1 MAALLDVAGVTTV
14 EPEPSA
20 PEKDVAALLDVAE
33 ATEQAA
39 PEEDVAALD
48 AALADAALA
57 AAEPEAAPV
66 DADADPFAFPPLDEE
81 ERPFLTDALVACHD
95 SCAASKHELDAR
107 EASWGAEAPI
117 YETSYGDGCELEVHF
132 RQLEDRAI
140 EFKFR
145 CALPASPRNVLALAK
160 EADLAPRW
168 NSWVASAASLSD
180 RAVGPRNFQLR
191 RQIAI
196 NFPYPLPQPALTV
209 RLSFHEDLEHSG
221 TLVACVLN
229 EPSKLGPVALGW
241 AAVNGF
247 ARGAPV
253 AADRSSWTVAQR
265 VNVPGF
271 FPMWL
276 VTFFG
281 RFVVR
286 IFAPRIF
293 EIVKKTAPT
302 VDVEGSLF
310 YDRLEADVDGFY
322 DGLLAPAKL
331 EAAVERA
338 LAADEREAA
347 DDAADGGATGDDGA
361 TGAADDDEVAA
372 DDAAAAPDDT
382 STEPEAAT

>member
-1 MAALLDVAGVTTV
+1 MAALLDVAGVTV
-14 EPEPSA
+14 EP
-20 PEKDVAALLDVAE
+20 
-33 ATEQAA
+33 EQAA
-39 PEEDVAALD
+39 PEKDVAALD

-95 SCAASKHELDAR
+95 SCAASKDELDAR

-209 RLSFHEDLEHSG
+209 RLSFHEDLGDSG
-221 TLVACVLN
+221 NLVACVLN

-293 EIVKKTAPT
+293 EIVKKTARRPSTSRAPSSTTGSTRTPT
-302 VDVEGSLF
+302 ASTTASSRPRSSRRPWSARSPPTSARPRTTRPTAARRATTARRAPRTTPRPRRTTKAPSPKPQPSL
-310 YDRLEADVDGFY
+310 
-322 DGLLAPAKL
+322 
-331 EAAVERA
+331 
-338 LAADEREAA
+338 
-347 DDAADGGATGDDGA
+347 
-361 TGAADDDEVAA
+361 
-372 DDAAAAPDDT
+372 
-382 STEPEAAT
+382 